1 MDEEDE
7 NNLDVDPT
15 KRDVSSST
23 NDEQDAG
30 ALLLVLAVTGALGV
44 LIGLGLYSLNK
55 SGKEEEL
62 VEGALIEEEHFVPDL
77 PTGPPP
83 KEE

>member
-1 MDEEDE
+1 MTIHKINKKKSIDEEDE

-30 ALLLVLAVTGALGV
+30 ALLLVLAVTGV
-44 LIGLGLYSLNK
+44 LSSHWTRSLQ
-55 SGKEEEL
+55 SQ
-62 VEGALIEEEHFVPDL
+62 
-77 PTGPPP
+77 
-83 KEE
+83 